1 MGRQMGLFGH
11 SRAWRAII
19 LACGLAWLGSLSGL
33 KAETLASAPDMPAT
47 SAEPFALAATPLAAG
62 RLHDK
67 WLGLQRRLDDDM
79 VQLALCDGDREACVS
94 PAALRLLSI
103 VDAAR
108 QREGRAKFGEI
119 NRAINLAIRAVS
131 DEAQYGETDVWASPL
146 ALFIRGAGDCEDYA
160 IAKFAALRLAGL
172 AANDLRI
179 LIVRDTVRGE
189 DHAVAAARLDGRW
202 LTLDNRRMAM
212 IEDADVRDYRPTF
225 AMDRDGIRR
234 YAPTPLLS
242 AIAAPAAEPAAPA
255 GPATLAAKIAA
266 AAVD

>member
-1 MGRQMGLFGH
+1 MGFFGH
-11 SRAWRAII
+11 LRAWRAFL
-19 LACGLAWLGSLSGL
+19 LACGMAWLGSMSGL
-33 KAETLASAPDMPAT
+33 KAEIVAVAAPELAAKS
-47 SAEPFALAATPLAAG
+47 SEPFGLFTTALIAG
-62 RLHDK
+62 SLHDK
-67 WLGLQRRLDDDM
+67 WLGLQRRLDDEM
-79 VQLALCDGDREACVS
+79 VQLALCDGDRNGCVS
-94 PAALRLLSI
+94 PAALRLLAI

-108 QREGRAKFGEI
+108 QRAGRAQLGEI
-119 NRAINLAIRAVS
+119 NRAINLAIRSMS
-131 DEAQYGETDVWASPL
+131 DVAQYGESDVWASPL
-146 ALFIRGAGDCEDYA
+146 AAFARGAGDCEDYA

-172 AANDLRI
+172 AANDLRV
-179 LIVRDTVRGE
+179 LIVRDATRGE

-242 AIAAPAAEPAAPA
+242 AIAAPAAEPAAPTEA
-255 GPATLAAKIAA
+255 ATLAAKIAA